1 MDITLTI
8 HITEKQIPELIGL
21 LAKMWDNPDPT
32 ASVVVEDGQK
42 VVTIQPGV
50 TLTPATV
57 SLQPEPAPVA
67 PSAPA
72 EASDVTAT
80 AEDIAHGKTYCTP
93 AKPSAAQ
100 VQAAA
105 GAFMALDANNI
116 TVLQR
121 IMQEFGVTAFPA
133 LKDDQLDAF
142 VKRLRDLGVAV

>member
-32 ASVVVEDGQK
+32 KNIEIHDGLGQKTVLIKKESEAEQPASV
-42 VVTIQPGV
+42 P
-50 TLTPATV
+50 PAGTT
-57 SLQPEPAPVA
+57 APVVLPVPPSSPELA
-67 PSAPA
+67 PTPSAPNR
-72 EASDVTAT
+72 
-80 AEDIAHGKTYCTP
+80 
-93 AKPSAAQ
+93 PSAAQ

-116 TVLQR
+116 TVLQS

-133 LKDDQLDAF
+133 LKDEQLDAF